1 MDKKRRIKAGGEKGT
16 MILATLIVIVAI
28 YTIGW
33 AVTCGIIYLIT
44 ACFGLGFSWP
54 VATGIW
60 LILLILKSVFKNE

>member
-1 MDKKRRIKAGGEKGT
+1 MKAGGKKGT
-16 MILATLIVIVAI
+16 MILAALIVLAVI

-33 AVTCGIIYLIT
+33 AATCGLIWLIT
-44 ACFGLGFSWP
+44 ACFGLAFSWP